1 MDTQCMLFIEEVSSS
16 PASVDVEAKFDAV
29 KHLIKSLLFNPEY
42 KLGINY
48 RIDLIDCNTF
58 CNANSILL
66 TKLVEYFKDNRDSL
80 QTELRTLYPQLQI
93 TVCDDDDKKKI
104 KIDNIIYSSS

>member
-1 MDTQCMLFIEEVSSS
+1 MDTQCMLFIQEVSSS
-16 PASVDVEAKFDAV
+16 ASVEAKLDAV
-29 KHLIKSLLFNPEY
+29 IHLIKSLLFNPEY
-42 KLGINY
+42 KLGIDSY
-48 RIDLIDCNTF
+48 YIDLINCNTF

-66 TKLVEYFKDNRDSL
+66 TKLVEYFKDNRNSL

>member
-1 MDTQCMLFIEEVSSS
+1 MLFIEEVSSS

-29 KHLIKSLLFNPEY
+29 KHLIKSLLSNPEH
-42 KLGINY
+42 KLFIESY
-48 RIDLIDCNTF
+48 YIDLIDCNTF

-66 TKLVEYFKDNRDSL
+66 TKLVEYFKDKRDSL
-80 QTELRTLYPQLQI
+80 QTELRKLYPQLQI

>member
-1 MDTQCMLFIEEVSSS
+1 MDTQCKLFIQEVSSS
-16 PASVDVEAKFDAV
+16 ASVDVEAKFVAV
-29 KHLIKSLLFNPEY
+29 MHLIESLLSNPEY
-42 KLGINY
+42 KLDIGSY
-48 RIDLIDCNTF
+48 HIDLINCNTF
-58 CNANSILL
+58 GNANSILL

-104 KIDNIIYSSS
+104 KIDYIIYSSS